1 MPHIY
6 IPEIFVT
13 QDEYDMIQDNQVPID
28 CFIANKV
35 RNEEM
40 FVYIQET
47 DCTYKRARNYDWSPE
62 LSARQ
67 IDYVNSQGV
76 SNKKSENPDKWST
89 ICDI

>member
-1 MPHIY
+1 MATIY
-6 IPEIFVT
+6 IPEIQIT

-28 CFIANKV
+28 ALVANKI

-47 DCTYKRARNYDWSPE
+47 DCTYKRARNYDWCPE
-62 LSARQ
+62 LDSR
-67 IDYVNSQGV
+67 
-76 SNKKSENPDKWST
+76 KLSENPDKWST

>member
-6 IPEIFVT
+6 IPEIFIN

-28 CFIANKV
+28 ALVANKI

-47 DCTYKRARNYDWSPE
+47 DATYKRARNYEWSPE

-67 IDYVNSQGV
+67 IDYVNSEGV
-76 SNKKSENPDKWST
+76 SNNLSENPNKRST

>member
-13 QDEYDMIQDNQVPID
+13 QDEYDMLQDNQVPID
-28 CFIANKV
+28 AFIANKV

-47 DCTYKRARNYDWSPE
+47 DATYKRARNYSWSPE
-62 LSARQ
+62 LESR
-67 IDYVNSQGV
+67 VL
-76 SNKKSENPDKWST
+76 SENPDKELP

>member
-28 CFIANKV
+28 AFVANKI
-35 RNEEM
+35 REDNM

-47 DCTYKRARNYDWSPE
+47 DCTYKRARNYEWCPE
-62 LSARQ
+62 LESR
-67 IDYVNSQGV
+67 IV
-76 SNKKSENPDKWST
+76 SNNSSENPDKWST

>member
-13 QDEYDMIQDNQVPID
+13 QDEYDMIQDNQVPVD
-28 CFIANKV
+28 AFIANKI
-35 RNEEM
+35 RNEDM

-47 DCTYKRARNYDWSPE
+47 DCTYKRARNYSWCPE
-62 LSARQ
+62 LESR
-67 IDYVNSQGV
+67 VL
-76 SNKKSENPDKWST
+76 SENPDKRST

>member
-1 MPHIY
+1 MPHRY

-13 QDEYDMIQDNQVPID
+13 QDEYDMRQDNQVPID
-28 CFIANKV
+28 ALVANKI

-47 DCTYKRARNYDWSPE
+47 DCTYKRARNYAWSPE
-62 LSARQ
+62 LESR
-67 IDYVNSQGV
+67 VL
-76 SNKKSENPDKWST
+76 SENPDKRST

>member
-28 CFIANKV
+28 ALVANKI

-47 DCTYKRARNYDWSPE
+47 DATYKRARNYSWNTE
-62 LSARQ
+62 LESR
-67 IDYVNSQGV
+67 IV
-76 SNKKSENPDKWST
+76 SNDLSENPDKRST

>member
-28 CFIANKV
+28 AFVANKI
-35 RNEEM
+35 REDNM

-47 DCTYKRARNYDWSPE
+47 NCTYKRAKNYSWGPE
-62 LSARQ
+62 LDAR
-67 IDYVNSQGV
+67 VL
-76 SNKKSENPDKWST
+76 SEYPDKWST